1 MWPRVLAAWLSYL
14 VEGHKLVCGFVGI
27 LDPVGFPDVQ
37 SASDLVASM
46 RDQLVH
52 RGPDGAGLWL
62 DETAGVALG
71 FRRLS
76 IVDLSEA
83 GHQPMVSSNGCHVLA
98 MNGELYNVSEIR
110 AEIEAVSGPV
120 AWRGHSDTEVFV
132 EAIALWG
139 LEPTLQRAN
148 GMFALALWN
157 RSERSLQL
165 ARDRMGK
172 KPLYYGWAGKAFVF
186 GSELKALWP
195 HPDFDFRIDP
205 DALANFL
212 RLGYVLGPQT
222 IFSSM
227 SKLPGGHV
235 LRLDRATAAR
245 QEGAT
250 PTSYWSLKTAAASG
264 LDAQELG
271 RPGTTD
277 ELDALLLDAVALR
290 MSADVP
296 VGVFLSGGVDS
307 SLVAALMAAQSPGS
321 VRSFSIGFDAA
332 AWDETRHA
340 RAVADHL
347 ETQHQ
352 ESRVSSEDLLD
363 AVDDLAVT
371 YDEPFADDS
380 MIPTM
385 LLCRVARRGITVA
398 LSGDGGDELF
408 AGYDRYR
415 DAGRWLARRRA
426 TPNAVGLLAG
436 KVAAHAVRP
445 LARTLGWRRVDRRL
459 QLLGELLKD
468 GRAEQ
473 FNAAIMSYT
482 LDPGRLLRQ
491 AASVRNP
498 LEAPA
503 YSLGRS
509 TDIDRLTFMDT
520 MSFLTDDILVK
531 VDRASMAASLEVR
544 CPLLDYRIVEMSW
557 RFPTNAKTHDTVGK
571 LPLREILCRHVPR
584 AIVDRPKMGF
594 NAPVK
599 IWLRGVLR
607 DWAESLLS
615 RDALSRHGLLDVD
628 ACRSMWEDFAVHG
641 RDWTPVIWSV
651 LMFQAWHV
659 SMTRAAASHQRR
671 RSGQHVA
678 RRWPMALQGGLTQG
692 ASP

>member
-1 MWPRVLAAWLSYL
+1 
-14 VEGHKLVCGFVGI
+14 
-27 LDPVGFPDVQ
+27 
-37 SASDLVASM
+37 
-46 RDQLVH
+46 
-52 RGPDGAGLWL
+52 
-62 DETAGVALG
+62 
-71 FRRLS
+71 
-76 IVDLSEA
+76 
-83 GHQPMVSSNGCHVLA
+83 MVSMDGRHVLT
-98 MNGELYNVSEIR
+98 MNGELYNADEIR
-110 AEIEAVSGPV
+110 AEIEAVSGAV
-120 AWRGHSDTEVFV
+120 GWRGHSDTEVFV
-132 EAIALWG
+132 EAVALWG

-148 GMFALALWN
+148 GMFALAVWD
-157 RSERSLQL
+157 RSERTLQL

-172 KPLYYGWAGKAFVF
+172 KPLYYGWAGRAFVF

-195 HPDFDFRIDP
+195 HPDFDFRIDAA
-205 DALANFL
+205 ALASFL

-222 IFSSM
+222 IFSSI

-235 LRLDRATAAR
+235 LHLDRTAAVR
-245 QEGAT
+245 QASAA
-250 PTSYWSLKTAAASG
+250 PTSYWSLKTAAGSG

-271 RPGTTD
+271 PPGTTD

-296 VGVFLSGGVDS
+296 VGVFLSGGIDS
-307 SLVAALMAAQSPGS
+307 SLVAALMVAQSPGS
-321 VRSFSIGFDAA
+321 VRSFSIGFDVP
-332 AWDETRHA
+332 AWDESRYA
-340 RAVADHL
+340 RTVADHL
-347 ETQHQ
+347 GTQHQ
-352 ESRVSSEDLLD
+352 ESWVSSEDVLD
-363 AVDDLAVT
+363 AMGDLAAT
-371 YDEPFADDS
+371 YDEPLADDS
-380 MIPTM
+380 MVPTM
-385 LLCRVARRGITVA
+385 LLCRAARRGITVA

-426 TPNAVGLLAG
+426 TPNAVRLLAG
-436 KVAAHAVRP
+436 EVAAHVVRP
-445 LARTLGWRRVDRRL
+445 LARTLGWNRVDRRL

-482 LDPGRLLRQ
+482 LDPGRLLRH
-491 AASVRNP
+491 AVPVGNP
-498 LEAPA
+498 LAAPA

-520 MSFLTDDILVK
+520 MSFLTDDILAK

-557 RFPTNAKTHDTVGK
+557 RFPTSAKAHGTVSK
-571 LPLREILCRHVPR
+571 LPLRKILRRHVPQ

-599 IWLRGVLR
+599 IWLHGALR

-615 RDALSRHGLLDVD
+615 RDALGRHGLLDVD

-641 RDWTPVIWSV
+641 RGWTPVIWSV

-659 SMTRAAASHQRR
+659 SMTRAATSLRLTR
-671 RSGQHVA
+671 FGGS
-678 RRWPMALQGGLTQG
+678 PALCVEGRGHLSQINR
-692 ASP
+692 